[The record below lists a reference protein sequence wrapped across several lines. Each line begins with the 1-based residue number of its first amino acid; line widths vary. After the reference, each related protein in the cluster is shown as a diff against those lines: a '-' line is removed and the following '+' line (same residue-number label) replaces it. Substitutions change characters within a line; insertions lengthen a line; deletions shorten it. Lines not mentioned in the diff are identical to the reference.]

1 VFTPKLKKRG
11 QMEKW
16 ILFCA
21 KAALVL
27 SLMVVLAGSTVRMT
41 GSGMGCPD
49 WPKCFGYY
57 IPPTDVSQVEWTQG
71 RVYKKGQIIVHN
83 EALWL
88 AKENHMA
95 GDSYEAELWE
105 KYTRHDYAIFN
116 PMHTW
121 IEYIN
126 RLIGALTGVPVLIG
140 FLLSLTLIRSKPIT
154 TFFAT
159 LLLFLLGFV
168 AWLGKVVVDGN
179 LIPHQ
184 ITLHMMGA
192 VAIILTAILF
202 IQSIERKGNRELGE
216 IKIFLALATSL
227 SIIQLV
233 LGTNVREEVDVLLK
247 LGVNRADVIDQLP
260 VMFKVHRSFS
270 LLLLAVNAWII
281 YKWKML
287 NAGKVNS
294 KMKFWIV
301 LLVIV
306 IGSGVGMAY
315 LNFPAI
321 LQPIHLLLAFAFIAL
336 QFYTTLHSFKK

>member
-1 VFTPKLKKRG
+1 
-11 QMEKW
+11 MEKW

-57 IPPTDVSQVEWTQG
+57 IPPTNVSQVEWTQG
-71 RVYKKGQIIVHN
+71 RSYKKGQIIVHN

-88 AKENHMA
+88 AKENHVA
-95 GDSYEAELWE
+95 GDSYKAELWE

-140 FLLSLTLIRSKPIT
+140 FFLSLTLIRRKPFT
-154 TFFAT
+154 TFLAT

-202 IQSIERKGNRELGE
+202 VQSIERKGNTQLGK
-216 IKIFLALATSL
+216 IKFIIALATAL
-227 SIIQLV
+227 SIVQLV
-233 LGTNVREEVDVLLK
+233 LGTNVREEVDILLK

-270 LLLLAVNAWII
+270 LLVLITNLWIV
-281 YKWKML
+281 YKWKAANNGRL
-287 NAGKVNS
+287 NQ
-294 KMKFWIV
+294 KMRLWMAIL
-301 LLVIV
+301 LLVIA
-306 IGSGVGMAY
+306 SGVGMAY
-315 LNFPAI
+315 LDFPAI
-321 LQPIHLLLAFAFIAL
+321 LQPIHLLFAFVFIAL
-336 QFYTTLHSFKK
+336 QFSTTLHAFKK